1 MIAEGPSANLPPH
14 IALEPALSS
23 RSLNVLV
30 LGLATLVAPLLI
42 AGCDRQSGQQAQP
55 QAGSSAELPAGVI
68 DRSHKGAP
76 LPDLAF
82 ADPSGKQLKL
92 ASLAGKPLLINLW
105 ATWCAPCVAE
115 LPMLNQ
121 LAAAKTGQL
130 QVVTISEDFKG
141 PEKVAAFLADKH
153 LTHLAPWLDPDNK
166 LSSQYQVTTLP
177 TTVYYDAK
185 GHEVWRFT
193 GGRDWLGK
201 ETAGLLAEATG
212 G

>member
-92 ASLAGKPLLINLW
+92 ASLAGKPLLINFW
-105 ATWCAPCVAE
+105 ATWCAPCMEEMPAIGDFYWKNSATGWQV
-115 LPMLNQ
+115 LG
-121 LAAAKTGQL
+121 LAVDRPAAVQAYMTQFPTTGVSSATKTGQML
-130 QVVTISEDFKG
+130 DKARTYLMGAADAYAANAKIWQRMLG
-141 PEKVAAFLADKH
+141 PRVNLER
-153 LTHLAPWLDPDNK
+153 
-166 LSSQYQVTTLP
+166 LP
-177 TTVYYDAK
+177 CDRVGD
-185 GHEVWRFT
+185 
-193 GGRDWLGK
+193 
-201 ETAGLLAEATG
+201 
-212 G
+212 